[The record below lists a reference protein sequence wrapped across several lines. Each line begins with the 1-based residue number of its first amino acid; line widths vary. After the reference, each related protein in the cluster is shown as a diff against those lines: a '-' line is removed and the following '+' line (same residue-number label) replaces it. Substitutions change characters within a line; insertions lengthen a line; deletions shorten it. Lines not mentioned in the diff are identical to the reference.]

1 MANIAQ
7 TVTITDIKV
16 GLDKAIQ
23 LVLNENRGVL
33 EKISYLAI
41 AELGQA
47 IMNAQRIFVAGE
59 GRSGLVIRMFAMR
72 LMHLGRQVY
81 VVGET
86 ITPAIQQGDLL
97 IDFSGSGSTEHVLEI
112 AHKAKEFGAYIASV
126 TTQADSPL
134 AKIAD
139 FLIIIEAAAKQD
151 HSHQQ
156 SQQFSGSLFE
166 QSSLL
171 LFDALF
177 HVLSENSSKSSENLW
192 SLHANLE

>member
-1 MANIAQ
+1 MTNVSQ
-7 TVTITDIKV
+7 TITPTDINADL
-16 GLDKAIQ
+16 GKAIE
-23 LVLNENRGVL
+23 LVLLENKQVL
-33 EKISYLAI
+33 EKVNYLSVTQ
-41 AELGQA
+41 LGQA

-97 IDFSGSGSTEHVLEI
+97 IDFSGSGTTEHVLEI
-112 AHKAKEFGAYIASV
+112 AHKAKEIGAYIASV
-126 TTQADSPL
+126 TTQKDSPL

-139 FLIIIEAAAKQD
+139 FLIQIEAAAKQD

-156 SQQFSGSLFE
+156 SEQFSGSLFE

-177 HVLSENSSKSSENLW
+177 HVLSQNLNKSSENLW
-192 SLHANLE
+192 ALHANLE

>member
-1 MANIAQ
+1 MANVSQPVI
-7 TVTITDIKV
+7 TTDINTDFSKIV
-16 GLDKAIQ
+16 E
-23 LVLNENRGVL
+23 LVLIENKQVL
-33 EKISYLAI
+33 EKINYSSVI
-41 AELGQA
+41 QLGQA

-59 GRSGLVIRMFAMR
+59 GRSGLVTRMFAMR

-112 AHKAKEFGAYIASV
+112 ACKAKEIGAYIASV
-126 TTQADSPL
+126 TTQIDSPL

-139 FLIIIEAAAKQD
+139 FLIHIEAAAKQD
-151 HSHQQ
+151 HSHQH

-171 LFDALF
+171 IFDALF
-177 HVLSENSSKSSENLW
+177 HFLSHTINKSSETLW
-192 SLHANLE
+192 ALHANLE